1 MTTDVHSQLLREVRR
16 LRIALMYFT
25 RIPVGGLSVW
35 TPGELNNAMRY
46 FPWVGILVGLACSGI
61 FLLLIP
67 WLPVQA
73 VIVLVLVSHC
83 LLTGCFHEDG
93 LADVCDGFGGA
104 FDRSEKMQ
112 IMKDSRV
119 GTYGVVGLWSVLML
133 KFALL
138 SALPIAMIPPLL
150 LLAHGLSR
158 LVPLSVM
165 CLLSYV
171 GDPEES
177 RVKPVAESITSI
189 DLSVAGLVVVPLLWF
204 WPIATL
210 VMLFTLF
217 LLIIVLCQLAN
228 RQIGGYTGDYL
239 GFSQQ
244 ISEVVVYI
252 VGVSL
257 WISA

>member
-1 MTTDVHSQLLREVRR
+1 MCVMDL
-16 LRIALMYFT
+16 
-25 RIPVGGLSVW
+25 
-35 TPGELNNAMRY
+35 
-46 FPWVGILVGLACSGI
+46 
-61 FLLLIP
+61 
-67 WLPVQA
+67 
-73 VIVLVLVSHC
+73 
-83 LLTGCFHEDG
+83 
-93 LADVCDGFGGA
+93 GGA

-210 VMLFTLF
+210 VMLFTLL